1 MNSTTLRSAVAI
13 ASLAVS
19 GMALSLLPTAATAAT
34 AEQFMNGGEYC
45 FLIGEAIPGGW
56 LTKIKMIVSHEAG
69 GIAHIDGLEKGTQAV
84 NPPSSYNAPLIG
96 VAVVAAD
103 LPEKKL
109 LHISLQG
116 ASHGE
121 DSETAGVTGSWV
133 SNHGLELKLVD
144 LTGHDTGYSTFTPI
158 KAGQAG
164 EPHIHAVD
172 DAVTPI
178 ACREF

>member
-13 ASLAVS
+13 VGLAVS
-19 GMALSLLPTAATAAT
+19 GMTLLPTAANAAT

-84 NPPSSYNAPLIG
+84 NPPRSYNAPLTG
-96 VAVVAAD
+96 GAVVAAD
-103 LPEKKL
+103 LPDKRL

-116 ASHGE
+116 ASYGE

-133 SNHGLELKLVD
+133 ANHSLDLKLVD

-164 EPHIHAVD
+164 EPHIHGTD

-178 ACREF
+178 SCRDF